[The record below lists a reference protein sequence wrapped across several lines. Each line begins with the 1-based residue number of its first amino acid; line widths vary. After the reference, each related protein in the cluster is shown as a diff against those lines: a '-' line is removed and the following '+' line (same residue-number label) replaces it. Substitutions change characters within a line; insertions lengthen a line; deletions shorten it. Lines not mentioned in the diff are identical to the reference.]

1 MREGVIVEYSKKF
14 LRSLRK
20 LSHDIQNKA
29 EERER
34 LFILHPFDSRLH
46 THKLHGKDRD
56 LWAYSVDNRYRIKFI
71 FLDDHR
77 VLYLDIGTHNEV
89 Y

>member
-1 MREGVIVEYSKKF
+1 MRHVEIFTLSKFERRYKKLP
-14 LRSLRK
+14 LRIK
-20 LSHDIQNKA
+20 IKA

-34 LFILHPFDSRLH
+34 VFVSSPFDARLN

-77 VLYLDIGTHNEV
+77 VLYLDIGTHDEV